1 MNLNKVT
8 TTKKAYTR
16 TNVKSN
22 EELDPEFFTS
32 NLMKI
37 LVNYL
42 QVASIVIKFNVEW
55 PETVQ

>member
-8 TTKKAYTR
+8 ATKKAYSQ
-16 TNVKSN
+16 TNVKLN
-22 EELDPEFFTS
+22 EELDPELFTS

-37 LVNYL
+37 LVNYI

-55 PETVQ
+55 PETVK

>member
-8 TTKKAYTR
+8 TTKKAYSQI
-16 TNVKSN
+16 NVKLN
-22 EELDPEFFTS
+22 EELDPELFTS

-42 QVASIVIKFNVEW
+42 QVVSIVIKFVEW
-55 PETVQ
+55 PEVVQ